1 MTAVVARLYICAIIL
16 IAALLF
22 AAVDWFEPNRD
33 VASLWAT
40 EAQKGCRP
48 LVFALRSSPLE
59 RGSSEGP

>member
-40 EAQKGCRP
+40 EAQKGVSAAGVR
-48 LVFALRSSPLE
+48 AAQ
-59 RGSSEGP
+59 